1 MISKI
6 AQLCTVALSF
16 ICTAHAEEHLSLP
29 APFLNADGSKPAG
42 QENRFVFLLPSSED
56 AVVLYPRRR
65 QDGSKD
71 LNDVIKVQV
80 ELSRHVKPSILSQ
93 AARDSADPGVF
104 EYSYILAN
112 GKGARKSAWH
122 WLFEGVVDSNSVTV
136 IVPENW
142 AFAFPRVTTK
152 ELPLPDSVRE
162 KTVLFRALK
171 IFASDGSGSVRI
183 ALGVEAGTQLGGL
196 KLRSRKRP
204 GLLDV
209 YVQGGMTIPE
219 FPNEP
224 PEQVADELREVI
236 TSLYNY
242 QHTFCFGPRFDENSD
257 ALTIARAFNVDLDR
271 LISGGTLR
279 ADSPFVS
286 NGKALLS
293 SGIPGMQRIRAWA
306 ESANTTEE
314 RQFAAM
320 FLLAMPETHN

>member
-16 ICTAHAEEHLSLP
+16 ICTAHAEERLSLP
-29 APFLNADGSKPAG
+29 APFLNVDGSKPAG
-42 QENRFVFLLPSSED
+42 QENRLVFLLPSSGD
-56 AVVLYPRRR
+56 AVVLYPRSRE
-65 QDGSKD
+65 DGSKD
-71 LNDVIKVQV
+71 LNDVIRVQV

-112 GKGARKSAWH
+112 GKGARKSAWS
-122 WLFEGVVDSNSVTV
+122 WLFEGLVDSSSVTV
-136 IVPENW
+136 VVPEKW
-142 AFAFPRVTTK
+142 AFAFPRVATK
-152 ELPLPDSVRE
+152 ELPVPDYVRE

-171 IFASDGSGSVRI
+171 VFASGGSGSAQI

-196 KLRSRKRP
+196 RLRSRKRP

-224 PEQVADELREVI
+224 PEQVYNELGEVI
-236 TSLYNY
+236 RSLYNY
-242 QHTFCFGPRFDENSD
+242 QHTFCFGPRFDEHSD
-257 ALTIARAFNVDLDR
+257 ALTIARAFKVDLGR
-271 LISGGTLR
+271 LISAGTLN

-286 NGKALLS
+286 NGKTLLS
-293 SGIPGMQRIRAWA
+293 SGILGMSRIRAWA
-306 ESANTTEE
+306 ESANTAEE

-320 FLLAMPETHN
+320 LLLAFPLA